1 MFNDAVN
8 LFQRAESQMILL
20 SLSGC
25 RGASSA
31 PAGTGFQ
38 TPILCWSWPGL
49 SGRDL
54 QNQHSAWVGNLWEAL
69 HSSHSCLSLPW
80 WPQVLRRSR
89 ASFGNGLN
97 ASASSS
103 TSRPQL
109 HVGPEAERNSSE
121 PCPST
126 GQAQTV
132 ISRLLGSHVLPKII
146 AKQSCIFKLIS
157 KIVSQV

>member
-8 LFQRAESQMILL
+8 LFQTVESQMILL

-38 TPILCWSWPGL
+38 TPILRWSWPGL

-103 TSRPQL
+103 ASRPQL
-109 HVGPEAERNSSE
+109 HMGPEAESNSSE

-132 ISRLLGSHVLPKII
+132 ISRLLGSRVLPKII
-146 AKQSCIFKLIS
+146 AKQSCILKLIS

>member
-8 LFQRAESQMILL
+8 LFQTAESQMILL

-25 RGASSA
+25 RGPSSA

-38 TPILCWSWPGL
+38 APILRWAWPGL

-54 QNQHSAWVGNLWEAL
+54 QNQRPAWVGNLWEAL
-69 HSSHSCLSLPW
+69 HSSLSCLSLPW

-103 TSRPQL
+103 TSRPQP
-109 HVGPEAERNSSE
+109 HVGPEAESNSSE
-121 PCPST
+121 PRPST

-132 ISRLLGSHVLPKII
+132 TSRPLGSRVLPKII
-146 AKQSCIFKLIS
+146 AKQSCVFKLIS
-157 KIVSQV
+157 KMISQV